1 MISSRIVHFLCSGR
15 GCRRFLSTSATLH
28 QKLELLAKKDAD
40 AYEEIQ
46 TTMATEG
53 DARKLG
59 DLGSTAGRLKA
70 VASVFQTLENSRNE
84 QKDLEELAKTSNDSE
99 WKEIAEAEMAEW
111 KEKEMLLERE
121 LFELMASKLVPGDGT
136 EEAESAI
143 VELRAGTGGAE
154 AALFVEDILNMYIG
168 WSSRHGM
175 SYDIQTS
182 HRGPDGRGFREVRL
196 EIDSNSAWNLLRNE
210 AGVHRVQRVPAT
222 EASGRIHTSTMTVSV
237 LPSSLGGVEE
247 VEIKDSDCRVDV
259 FRSSG
264 PGGQHVNTTDTAVR
278 ITHRPSGIVVQ
289 NQDERSLVRN
299 RALATEQLRQALQQ
313 KAVAQAYERIRDERR
328 AQLGFNAGER
338 SDKIRT
344 YNFPQSR
351 ITDHRL
357 TGLNINTQLEGILS
371 GGEALDN
378 ILSALQNR
386 FREIEL
392 EAALE
397 QTK

>member
-1 MISSRIVHFLCSGR
+1 
-15 GCRRFLSTSATLH
+15 
-28 QKLELLAKKDAD
+28 
-40 AYEEIQ
+40 
-46 TTMATEG
+46 
-53 DARKLG
+53 
-59 DLGSTAGRLKA
+59 
-70 VASVFQTLENSRNE
+70 
-84 QKDLEELAKTSNDSE
+84 
-99 WKEIAEAEMAEW
+99 MAEW
-111 KEKEMLLERE
+111 KDKEVLLERE
-121 LFELMASKLVPGDGT
+121 LFELMASKLIPDDGT
-136 EEAESAI
+136 EDAESAI
-143 VELRAGTGGAE
+143 VELRSGAGGAE
-154 AALFVEDILNMYIG
+154 AALFVEDILNMYLA

-175 SYDIQTS
+175 SYNLRES
-182 HRGPDGRGFREVRL
+182 HRGPDGRGFREVRF

-210 AGVHRVQRVPAT
+210 AGVHRVQRVPKT

-237 LPSSLGGVEE
+237 LPSSLGGVKE

-313 KAVAQAYERIRDERR
+313 KAVAKAYERIRDERR

-351 ITDHRL
+351 VTDHRL
-357 TGLNINTQLEGILS
+357 AGQTINSQLEGVLS

-378 ILSALQNR
+378 LLNALQNK

-397 QTK
+397 QAM